1 MQIEIEIKN
10 VYGKINIYPINAEA
24 KVFAELLGQK
34 TLTLRDIA
42 IIKTLG
48 YKVKKVENEE
58 LNYITN

>member
-34 TLTLRDIA
+34 TLTMDNLA
-42 IIKTLG
+42 LIKLLG
-48 YKVKKVENEE
+48 YKVKKIENEE
-58 LNYITN
+58 LDYITN